1 MTRPDI
7 TQLYAWQDV
16 VAFNNRYSVGSVVK
30 LRTGELK
37 ILSAQGFVLG
47 NGVAYIV
54 LDGVTIRLS
63 EVCDGDDA
71 DDKNHGDGAVG

>member
-16 VAFNNRYSVGSVVK
+16 VAFNNRYKVGSVVK
-30 LRTGELK
+30 LRTGESK
-37 ILSAQGFVLG
+37 ILSAQGFVLA

-54 LDGVTIRLS
+54 LDGVIFRLS
-63 EVCDGDDA
+63 EVDYDDT
-71 DDKNHGDGAVG
+71 DQDNCNGAGS

>member
-1 MTRPDI
+1 MTRQDI

-30 LRTGELK
+30 LRTGESK

-63 EVCDGDDA
+63 EIDYGDDA
-71 DDKNHGDGAVG
+71 DQVQTAGADR